1 MLDTSARP
9 AQCRTGGL
17 GTDHQQAARKA
28 GPRKAGGQETVTPAM
43 AAFTAT
49 LDRRTARRRR
59 LSRKKALMGGSR
71 ARSVLVALSA
81 AALCV
86 VGVHPAAGAAASLL
100 PAPGVQAGTAI
111 AGALWVKRFNGPG
124 NGDDGATSL
133 GVSPD
138 GSTLFVTGGSTGA
151 TSGFDYATVAYRA
164 STGAM
169 LWAKRY
175 KGPGHRCPGS
185 ESRYD
190 QATALVVS
198 ADQSTV
204 FVTGASC
211 GSGTNLDYATVAYD
225 ASTGAQRWAKRYNG
239 PGNGVD
245 YAEALGVSSDGS
257 TVLVTGHSLGS
268 TTGDD
273 YATVAYDASTGAQRW
288 AKRYNGP
295 GNGVDYAEALGVS
308 PDGSTVFV
316 TGGSLGSTSGDDYAT
331 VAYDASTGAQRWA
344 KRYNGPGNYADE
356 AYGLGMSPDGST
368 VFVTGQSIGSDG
380 GYDYATVSYD
390 APTGARVWVKRYN
403 GTGKQDDYATALGM
417 SPDGSAVFV
426 TGYSI
431 GTEYTFDYATVAYDA
446 STGAKLWVKR
456 YNGPGNDT
464 DDANALAVSPDG
476 STVLV
481 TGASLGSTGDADYAT
496 VAYDAS
502 TGAQLWVER
511 YNGPGKSDDYAYD
524 LAVSPRGSAVFVTGE
539 SVGSTGSLDYAT
551 VAYSVT

>member
-9 AQCRTGGL
+9 AQCQAGGL
-17 GTDHQQAARKA
+17 GKVHQQAAQKA
-28 GPRKAGGQETVTPAM
+28 GPKKGRRSGDGHPAI
-43 AAFTAT
+43 AAFRAT
-49 LDRRTARRRR
+49 LDRRMVRLRR
-59 LSRKKALMGGSR
+59 LSRKEVLIGGSR

-86 VGVHPAAGAAASLL
+86 VGVHPAAGAAASQASLL
-100 PAPGVQAGTAI
+100 RAPGGQAGPDI

-133 GVSPD
+133 GVSLD
-138 GSTLFVTGGSTGA
+138 GSTVFVTGGSTGA
-151 TSGFDYATVAYRA
+151 TSGFDYTTVAYRA

-175 KGPGHRCPGS
+175 NGPGHRCPGS
-185 ESRYD
+185 EPGYD
-190 QATALVVS
+190 QATALGVS
-198 ADQSTV
+198 ADQLTV

-225 ASTGAQRWAKRYNG
+225 ASTGAQRWAKRYDG

-245 YAEALGVSSDGS
+245 YAEALGVSSDG
-257 TVLVTGHSLGS
+257 
-268 TTGDD
+268 
-273 YATVAYDASTGAQRW
+273 A
-288 AKRYNGP
+288 
-295 GNGVDYAEALGVS
+295 
-308 PDGSTVFV
+308 TVFV
-316 TGGSLGSTSGDDYAT
+316 TGHSLGSTSGDDYAT

-344 KRYNGPGNYADE
+344 KRYNGPGNYADD

-380 GYDYATVSYD
+380 GFDYATVAYD

-403 GTGKQDDYATALGM
+403 GTGKQDDYATALGV

-446 STGAKLWVKR
+446 STGAQLWMKR

-464 DDANALAVSPDG
+464 DDANAVAVSPDG

-481 TGASLGSTGDADYAT
+481 TGASIGSTGDADYAT

-511 YNGPGKSDDYAYD
+511 YNGPGKADDYAYA
-524 LAVSPRGSAVFVTGE
+524 LAVSPGGSAVFVTGE
-539 SVGSTGSLDYAT
+539 SSGSTGSLDYAT
-551 VAYSVT
+551 LAYGETCGAQRQHEGDG